1 MIKRTKRIIASM
13 MLATVMAS
21 TTNVAFAAENDGW
34 TEASQTEEAKNG
46 AWEAWCEKWETIKND
61 WTQLSISPGENES
74 ELNFAWY
81 SKDGESS
88 PKVKISKS
96 KDMSNAIAFDG
107 AQSNAVPGYLSN
119 KVTVTGLENS
129 TKYFYSYGTNGN
141 WSEAVEINTQ
151 NTDKFNFILVGDPQ
165 IGSSLKNAATGE
177 TDAMGQDKSVRNDS
191 FNWNNTL
198 NKALSLVPNASFMIS
213 AGDQIS
219 IRNKKATT
227 EEAIVYTENEIEYAG
242 YLSPDALKSLPAAT
256 TLGNHDAVSG
266 NYSYH
271 FNNPNASEL
280 GMTVGGGNY
289 YYTYGNTLFIN
300 LNTNNRNIAEHKQFI
315 EEAVSKSKDSTWRVV
330 TIHHDIYGS
339 GEHSNEPEIVELRYA
354 LVPIFEENNIDV
366 VLTGHDHTYARSKI
380 LKGGVM
386 DEETFISEDEYEAF
400 FDAEFESGYTD
411 LVTDKTY
418 LDYLKSIEDENAVV
432 TDLNIESG
440 KVVDPDGILYIT
452 ANSASG
458 SKYYDNVPRQQ
469 AYIAN
474 RWQEDVPTFSN
485 ISVDEVSLS
494 ISTYRTDTMEKI
506 DETYTIVKSLDKT
519 NLVDL
524 IKIAE
529 EKVKADYTSSTWAV
543 FEGSLTNAKA
553 ISNQADAT
561 SEIVT
566 KAYTDLNTS
575 MNSLVLQGNKEE
587 LNTTIEEATKL
598 ADKAVVGSENGNY
611 KEEDKEA
618 LLAAINEAKAIL
630 SSDDTNQTAVDEEV
644 AKLKEAIKTFE
655 SKVIVIDNNN
665 ETLGNGTGDS
675 GNNGSTSNNANDGTS
690 DGNSNYGNN
699 GNSTNG
705 ANNSTSS
712 NNTTSAG
719 KGNSSVNTGDSSNLY
734 IYGILATSMLA
745 LAAIKLKKS
754 KEEEKAEAK

>member
-34 TEASQTEEAKNG
+34 TEASQTEAAKNG

-227 EEAIVYTENEIEYAG
+227 EEALVYTENEIEYAG

-386 DEETFISEDEYEAF
+386 DEEAFISEDEYEAF

-543 FEGSLTNAKA
+543 FEGALTNAKA

-587 LNTTIEEATKL
+587 LNTTIEEATKI

-630 SSDDTNQTAVDEEV
+630 SSDDANQTAVDEAV

-655 SKVIVIDNNN
+655 SKVIVIDNNDG
-665 ETLGNGTGDS
+665 TLGNGTGDS

-734 IYGILATSMLA
+734 MYGILAASMLA
-745 LAAIKLKKS
+745 LAAIKLKKT
-754 KEEEKAEAK
+754 KEEKAEAK

>member
-1 MIKRTKRIIASM
+1 MIKRTKR
-13 MLATVMAS
+13 VMAS
-21 TTNVAFAAENDGW
+21 IMIAVMMASTSDIVFAAENDGW

-61 WTQLSISPGENES
+61 WTQLSISPGKNES

-81 SKDGESS
+81 SKAGETS

-96 KDMSNAIAFDG
+96 KEMSNAIEFEG
-107 AQSNAVPGYLSN
+107 TQSNAVPGYLSN

-151 NTDKFNFILVGDPQ
+151 NTNKFNFILVGDPQ
-165 IGSSLKNAATGE
+165 IGSSLNNTATGE
-177 TDAMGQDKSVRNDS
+177 SNAMGQDKSARNDS

-213 AGDQIS
+213 AGDQVS

-227 EEAIVYTENEIEYAG
+227 EEALAYTENEIEYVG
-242 YLSPDALKSLPAAT
+242 YLSPDALKSLPTAT

-280 GMTVGGGNY
+280 GKTVGGGNY

-315 EEAVSKSKDSTWRVV
+315 EEAVSNSKDSTWRVV

-354 LVPIFEENNIDV
+354 LVPIFEENNIDL
-366 VLTGHDHTYARSKI
+366 VLTGHDHTYSRSKI
-380 LKGGVM
+380 LKGGVL
-386 DEETFISEDEYEAF
+386 DEEKLISDDEYEGF
-400 FDAEFESGYTD
+400 FEQEFESGYTN

-440 KVVDPDGILYIT
+440 KVVDPEGILYIT

-494 ISTYRTDTMEKI
+494 ISTYRTDNMEKI

-524 IKIAE
+524 IKRAE
-529 EKVKADYTSSTWAV
+529 EKVKVDYTSSTWTV
-543 FEGSLTNAKA
+543 FEGALTNAKA

-561 SEIVT
+561 SEIIT

-575 MNSLVLQGNKEE
+575 MNSLVLQGNKNQ
-587 LNTTIEEATKL
+587 LNTIIEEATKL

-611 KEEDKEA
+611 KAEDKEA
-618 LLAAINEAKAIL
+618 LLAAINEAKVIFA
-630 SSDDTNQTAVDEEV
+630 SDDVSQTVVDEEAV
-644 AKLKEAIKTFE
+644 KLKEAIKTFE
-655 SKVIVIDNNN
+655 SKVIVLDSNNG
-665 ETLGNGTGDS
+665 TSGNGTGS
-675 GNNGSTSNNANDGTS
+675 TGN
-690 DGNSNYGNN
+690 NN
-699 GNSTNG
+699 GNGSASDNG
-705 ANNSTSS
+705 GNSGNGTSGGTSS
-712 NNTTSAG
+712 NSTNSTG
-719 KGNSSVNTGDSSNLY
+719 KGNTSVNTGDSSILY
-734 IYGILATSMLA
+734 VYGILAASMLGLVA
-745 LAAIKLKKS
+745 LKFKKN
-754 KEEEKAEAK
+754 KDDKAEAN